1 MAEGNRKHR
10 LPGFDQALEGLRAD
24 ALLMGSLVRR
34 SFHNARTGFEG
45 RDDEA
50 CTAAIADDEEIDLLE
65 KQLDKAGTDT
75 LLRCAPVAFDLRVVL
90 STLKAGSIF
99 ERLADVAVAIARR
112 ARKLNQEAPLDDA
125 EKAQPVLQNLAESLA
140 LGWEA
145 FSELDGG
152 SAERIRVQM
161 EPLAQAARDLD
172 ERFSALIPERPQDA
186 RALVNLMAIAQS
198 LETSA
203 YLLENLAEAVIY
215 AVEAKDVRH
224 PGNKLEVF

>member
-10 LPGFDQALEGLRAD
+10 LPGFDQALEALRAD

-34 SFHNARTGFEG
+34 SFHNARAGFEQ

-65 KQLDKAGTDT
+65 KQLDQAGTEF
-75 LLRCAPVAFDLRVVL
+75 LLRYAPVAFDLRVVL
-90 STLKAGSIF
+90 ATLKAGSIL
-99 ERLADVAVAIARR
+99 ERLADVAVTIARR

-125 EKAQPVLQNLAESLA
+125 QKARPVLDTLERALV

-145 FSELDGG
+145 FSELDGRG
-152 SAERIRVQM
+152 AERVRVQM
-161 EPLAQAARDLD
+161 EALAQAARDLD
-172 ERFSALIPERPQDA
+172 EGFSALIPERPQDA
-186 RALVNLMAIAQS
+186 RALVNLMAVAQG
-198 LETSA
+198 LETGA
-203 YLLENLAEAVIY
+203 YLLESLAEAVIY
-215 AVEAKDVRH
+215 AAEAKDVRH

>member
-1 MAEGNRKHR
+1 M
-10 LPGFDQALEGLRAD
+10 
-24 ALLMGSLVRR
+24 
-34 SFHNARTGFEG
+34 
-45 RDDEA
+45 
-50 CTAAIADDEEIDLLE
+50 
-65 KQLDKAGTDT
+65 
-75 LLRCAPVAFDLRVVL
+75 AFDLRVVL

-112 ARKLNQEAPLDDA
+112 ARKLNQEASLEEA
-125 EKAQPVLQNLAESLA
+125 QKAQPASEALERALAS
-140 LGWEA
+140 GWEA
-145 FSELDGG
+145 VFRLDGR

-172 ERFSALIPERPQDA
+172 EGFSALISERPQDA
-186 RALVNLMAIAQS
+186 RTLVNLMAVAQS

-215 AVEAKDVRH
+215 AAEAKDVRH

>member
-1 MAEGNRKHR
+1 MAEADHRHR
-10 LPGFDQALEGLRAD
+10 LPGFDQALEALRAD

-34 SFHNARTGFEG
+34 SFHHARVGFEQ

-65 KQLDKAGTDT
+65 KQLDKAGTDL
-75 LLRCAPVAFDLRVVL
+75 LLRYAPEAFVLRVVL
-90 STLKAGSIF
+90 STLKAASLF
-99 ERLADVAVAIARR
+99 ERLADVSVAIARR
-112 ARKLNQEAPLDDA
+112 ARKLNQEPLLEEA
-125 EKAQPVLQNLAESLA
+125 HQAQAAWETLERA
-140 LGWEA
+140 LTGGWEA
-145 FSELDGG
+145 FWGFDGP
-152 SAERIRVQM
+152 SAERLQRPM

-172 ERFSALIPERPQDA
+172 DAFSALLPERPQDA
-186 RALVNLMAIAQS
+186 RALVNLMAIAQG

-215 AVEAKDVRH
+215 AAEAKDVRH

>member
-10 LPGFDQALEGLRAD
+10 LPGFDQALEALRAD

-34 SFHNARTGFEG
+34 SFHNARAGFEL

-65 KQLDKAGTDT
+65 KQLDKAGTEL
-75 LLRCAPVAFDLRVVL
+75 LLRYAPVAFDLRVAL

-112 ARKLNQEAPLDDA
+112 ARKLNQEAPLNDA
-125 EKAQPVLQNLAESLA
+125 QKARPVLETLERALA

-145 FSELDGG
+145 FSEFDGRG
-152 SAERIRVQM
+152 AERIRLQM

-172 ERFSALIPERPQDA
+172 EDFSALIPERPQDA
-186 RALVNLMAIAQS
+186 RTLVNLMAVAQG

-215 AVEAKDVRH
+215 AAEAKDVRH